1 MFGLLIGAVTGFF
14 GCITGGT
21 GRENFELTKENNDL
35 KEENKRLKTEI
46 KANRKNLQHINQSLD
61 TKTNELKN
69 VHDTYF
75 DEHLEWEKWKEAQ
88 DLALMRKKDRANK
101 AHDEIMSG
109 SDDDDDDKEEKKKD
123 KKEDLADEIIKKI
136 KEENDIPNEIE
147 I

>member
-21 GRENFELTKENNDL
+21 GRENSELHKENNDL

-109 SDDDDDDKEEKKKD
+109 SDDKEEKKKD

>member
-21 GRENFELTKENNDL
+21 GRENSELTKENNDL

-61 TKTNELKN
+61 NKTIEMKN
-69 VHDTYF
+69 QQDT
-75 DEHLEWEKWKEAQ
+75 HQQKLMKWEEWKEEQA
-88 DLALMRKKDRANK
+88 LALMRKKARANK

-109 SDDDDDDKEEKKKD
+109 SDDKEEKKKD